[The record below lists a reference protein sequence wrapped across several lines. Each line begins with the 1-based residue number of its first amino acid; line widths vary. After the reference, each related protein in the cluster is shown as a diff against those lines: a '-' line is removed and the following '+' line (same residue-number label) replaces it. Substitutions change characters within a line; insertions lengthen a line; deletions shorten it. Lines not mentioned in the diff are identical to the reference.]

1 MCRCFVTCSLAK
13 HVYSTQSLFCSAH
26 SHSFAQHTV
35 TLLLSTQSLFCSALS
50 HSFAHHT
57 VTLLFSTR
65 SLLERHIDSHRDQEF
80 PNSFRCSDCN
90 RTYATRNGYLK
101 HKRQGTCYKRD
112 VFHEDGTQGEFEC
125 QLCRTHFTTDRL
137 LSLHKEKV
145 RGGGGGPSVAVL
157 SSLMAKSALWW
168 GGGGGGV

>member
-1 MCRCFVTCSLAK
+1 MQKTKVI
-13 HVYSTQSLFCSAH
+13 
-26 SHSFAQHTV
+26 
-35 TLLLSTQSLFCSALS
+35 LS
-50 HSFAHHT
+50 
-57 VTLLFSTR
+57 STR

-125 QLCRTHFTTDRL
+125 HLCRTRFTTERL
-137 LSLHKEKV
+137 MSLHKEKV
-145 RGGGGGPSVAVL
+145 RGV
-157 SSLMAKSALWW
+157 
-168 GGGGGGV
+168 

>member
-1 MCRCFVTCSLAK
+1 MCADVLL
-13 HVYSTQSLFCSAH
+13 HVALQNMWTAH

-35 TLLLSTQSLFCSALS
+35 TLLLTTQSLFCSPHS

-57 VTLLFSTR
+57 VALFFSTR

-125 QLCRTHFTTDRL
+125 QVCRTHFTTERL

-145 RGGGGGPSVAVL
+145 RAVCGPAEFTHR
-157 SSLMAKSALWW
+157 
-168 GGGGGGV
+168 